1 MNGSVDM
8 EQESGYRSFL
18 HKHAALLVIFTIA
31 AGVVIWFLFGRR
43 SSGSSATNLISQ
55 GVPTADQASQSPDAQ
70 LLAAQYQ
77 QLTQAL
83 DNLKSTANVGGIGT
97 GFLPGGQPVQNVPL
111 VEGALYR
118 LTNDNAVYQVQNGK
132 LTWIGWNS
140 FVSAGAPW
148 DKVNVVPSWWQD
160 AANWQLGGTGPL
172 EPIPSN
178 TQFGNG

>member
-1 MNGSVDM
+1 MNGSAEM

-31 AGVVIWFLFGRR
+31 AGVVMWFLFGRR

-55 GVPTADQASQSPDAQ
+55 GVPTAAQASQSPDAQ

-77 QLTQAL
+77 QLSNAI
-83 DNLKSTANVGGIGT
+83 DSFKGGIGT
-97 GFLPGGQPVQNVPL
+97 GFTPGGTAVQNVPL

-118 LTNDNAVYQVQNGK
+118 LEGQDAVYQVQNGK
-132 LTWIGWNS
+132 LVWPGWNG
-140 FVSAGAPW
+140 FIAAGAPW

-172 EPIPSN
+172 QPIPNS